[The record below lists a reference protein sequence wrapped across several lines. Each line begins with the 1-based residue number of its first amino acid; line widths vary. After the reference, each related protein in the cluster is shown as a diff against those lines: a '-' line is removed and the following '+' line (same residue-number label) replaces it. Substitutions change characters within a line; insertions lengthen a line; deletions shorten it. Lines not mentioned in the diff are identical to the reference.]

1 MSPAA
6 PKFDRNN
13 TYLYYYEYIEEVRYY
28 AEQTLNVPSGTKI
41 YAHFKVDNQAE
52 TGKIGVQLW
61 DFKNNEGLL
70 WKTYTLGTL
79 SSIEDDLGSFTAD
92 KDRDLAFIV
101 YSWDGS
107 NWIQADTLG
116 C

>member
-6 PKFDRNN
+6 PKFDKDK
-13 TYLYYYEYIEEVRYY
+13 TYLYYYPYAEPVAYY
-28 AEQTLNVPSGTKI
+28 AGQTMEVESGTKI

-61 DFKNNEGLL
+61 DFKNNKGLL
-70 WKTYTLGTL
+70 WKEYTLGTL
-79 SSIEDDLGSFTAD
+79 SSLEDDLGSFTAD
-92 KDRDLAFIV
+92 SDMDLAFIV

-107 NWIQADTLG
+107 NWVQADSLG